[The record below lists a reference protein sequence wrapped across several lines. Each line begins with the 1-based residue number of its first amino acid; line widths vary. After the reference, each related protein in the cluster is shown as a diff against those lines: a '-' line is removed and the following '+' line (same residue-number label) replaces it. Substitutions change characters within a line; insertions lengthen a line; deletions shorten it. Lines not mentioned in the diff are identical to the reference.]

1 MERPKAFEFIGAES
15 FQWSLQG
22 GEELAIPMQAIVPR
36 GGVYNLQSVRLT
48 VNKANTKVP
57 YLFPLQWIVRVN

>member
-1 MERPKAFEFIGAES
+1 MERPKGFEFIGPES

-22 GEELAIPMQAIVPR
+22 GEELAIPMQAVVPR
-36 GGVYNLQSVRLT
+36 SGVYNLQSVRLT
-48 VNKANTKVP
+48 VNKVDKKVP